1 MINERDNSGS
11 GEPVSEIRRYGF
23 QNSKWRLGRWG
34 VAAAA
39 LSATLCVLPLDIGA
53 ASSSPLGKVSIIT
66 GSVSEC
72 GVGPSPGLRRP
83 FTVTLHVRS
92 NGRVVATTILRPS
105 MHLSHYAF
113 AVGLGTYYLTTSEAT
128 SPPPR
133 GNIVVRRNSKDIIEA
148 TIATVCQ

>member
-1 MINERDNSGS
+1 MLMTNDRDNTGS
-11 GEPVSEIRRYGF
+11 GKPVGESRRCGD
-23 QNSKWRLGRWG
+23 QNSRWRLGRCA
-34 VAAAA
+34 VAVAA
-39 LSATLCVLPLDIGA
+39 LSATLSVLPMNIGA
-53 ASSSPLGKVSIIT
+53 ASSSSLGKVSIIT

-92 NGRVVATTILRPS
+92 NGRAVAI
-105 MHLSHYAF
+105 
-113 AVGLGTYYLTTSEAT
+113 GLGTYYLTTSETT

-133 GNIVVRRNSKDIIEA
+133 GNIVVRATSKNIIEA